1 MKDATLGERI
11 ALPKNKELAEFAQA
25 FNDMGVALF
34 DERASLEERVAERT
48 AELAKANKKLEILS
62 NLDGLTGLPNRRKF
76 DVFYQSAW
84 QQACDKAQPLAVI
97 LMDVDW
103 FKDLNDQYG
112 HQAGDD
118 CLRRIARILE
128 QVPGNS
134 QEIAARYGGEEFVI
148 VLSGLDGQNALAV
161 AQSIG
166 KAIEKEGIPH
176 NKGPAGAVAT
186 LSAGVACCYPPA
198 NMAPE
203 DLLKKADAALYQ
215 AKANG
220 RNNSVLAG

>member
-1 MKDATLGERI
+1 MQSAT
-11 ALPKNKELAEFAQA
+11 AALAE
-25 FNDMGVALF
+25 
-34 DERASLEERVAERT
+34 
-48 AELAKANKKLEILS
+48 ANKKLEILS

-84 QQACDKAQPLAVI
+84 QQACEKAEPLAVI

-118 CLRRIARILE
+118 CLRRIARILA
-128 QVPGNS
+128 QVPANS

-148 VLSGLDGQNALAV
+148 VLLGLDGQRALSV

-166 KAIEKEGIPH
+166 KAIENEAIAH
-176 NKGPAGAVAT
+176 NKGARPAQAAT
-186 LSAGVACCYPPA
+186 LSRRRSLLSPNSRPGSGRPA
-198 NMAPE
+198 
-203 DLLKKADAALYQ
+203 
-215 AKANG
+215 
-220 RNNSVLAG
+220 